1 MTFPFHHGIAAILVA
16 CLGLKGADFK
26 SPPDT
31 EKSPSRPLAP
41 YEAAAG
47 WRLPPGFSVSVV
59 AAEPDVRQPIAL
71 SFDPRGRLWVAENFT
86 YAEPPV
92 LFSTNLDD
100 RVLILEDADHD
111 GRAES
116 RKVFLDG
123 LKLLTSVETGLGG
136 VWLLCPPRLLFVP
149 DRDGDD
155 VPDGPPETILD
166 GFDTTTGSHHTLAN
180 GLRWGPDGWL
190 WGRVGISSPTRVGRP
205 GDPESARVNMG
216 GGIWRYHPRTRR
228 VESVA
233 HGTTN
238 PWGDDWNAEGEPFFI
253 NTVIGHLWHAI
264 PGAHYRRMYGED
276 PTPFV
281 YSPIEQHADHFHFDT
296 GAGWTC
302 SRAGQQDGTVASG
315 SDSLGGGHAH
325 TGLMIY
331 QGGNWPAEYEG
342 ALFTLNLHGRRINR
356 ERLERK
362 GSGYVGR
369 HSPDFGFSPDP
380 WFRPTDIIQ
389 GPDGAAYIADWSD
402 TGECHEHDGVHRSSG
417 RIYRLAFTNSPASG
431 AAFGRNPSLE
441 DLLESQSGSSE
452 WRRRMGRALLRDKAA
467 ASGLGETVLPALQEK
482 LAVDPSRLGRLRT
495 LWALVAIE
503 GTSPELLRR
512 LLRDP
517 DEHVRSWA
525 VRLLADEF
533 PAPGNPTVGELTA
546 LSQTDRSA
554 LVRLYIASALRKLP
568 HGNRIPILKAL
579 SLRPEDDAD
588 SNLGRMLWFALEPL
602 TETHPE
608 EALEIAAGS
617 RIHLLRHNLARRMT
631 EDLSRF
637 STQVGRLLLKA
648 TDRPSTE
655 QLDVLEALAI
665 GLRGARRVAPPG
677 TWPAASARFATSQDA
692 RVRELAVELGSV
704 FGDGRAIDALMATA
718 RNKQADPVARRSAL
732 AAVMEARPE
741 GLGALLQELVEERE
755 LWTEAL
761 SGLIRIDSPSAPSLI
776 GGKLRWMQPPDRAR
790 VIAAAAAR
798 VATARAVVEAVADRR
813 IAATDLSP
821 AVARQMVGLGDETLA
836 RRLAE
841 TWGTVGA
848 TDPDLRK
855 SIERFRGEL
864 SAAGGTEDRV
874 AGRRLFQRVCS
885 ACHKLYGE
893 GGELGP
899 DLTGSGRSDLGY
911 LLENVVA
918 PNTVVA
924 ADYRMTVV
932 QTKDGRILNGLLRS
946 PSPGSI
952 ILMTSSGVLTLDR
965 SDVEKIETQSVSMM
979 PEGLLDGLSPEERRD
994 LVAYLRHPTQVGL
1007 PAKD

>member
-1 MTFPFHHGIAAILVA
+1 MFIPFFHCIAAMLVA
-16 CLGLKGADFK
+16 CLGLKGAEPT

-31 EKSPSRPLAP
+31 EKSTTRPLAP
-41 YEAAAG
+41 SEAAAG
-47 WRLPPGFSVSVV
+47 WRLPPGFSVSLV
-59 AAEPDVRQPIAL
+59 AAEPGVRQPIAL

-92 LFSTNLDD
+92 LFATNLDD
-100 RVLILEDADHD
+100 RVLILEDNDGD

-136 VWLLCPPRLLFVP
+136 IWLLCPPRLLFVP
-149 DRDGDD
+149 DRNGDD
-155 VPDGPPETILD
+155 IPDGPPETMLD

-205 GDPESARVNMG
+205 GDPESARIKMG
-216 GGIWRYHPRTRR
+216 GGIWRYHPKTRR

-238 PWGDDWNAEGEPFFI
+238 PWGNDWNAEGEPFFI

-276 PTPFV
+276 PIPFV

-296 GAGWTC
+296 GAGWTR
-302 SRAGQQDGTVASG
+302 SRAGQQDGSVASG

-325 TGLMIY
+325 TGLMVY
-331 QGGNWPAEYEG
+331 QGGNWPSEYDG

-369 HSPDFGFSPDP
+369 HCPDFGFSPDP

-417 RIYRLAFTNSPASG
+417 RIYRLAYTNAPGAL
-431 AAFGRNPSLE
+431 AAFGRSPTLE
-441 DLLESQSGSSE
+441 ELIESQSGTSE
-452 WRRRMGRALLRDKAA
+452 WRRRMGRSLLRDGAA
-467 ASGLGETVLPALQEK
+467 MGNPNESAVSSLQEK
-482 LAVDPSRLGRLRT
+482 LAVDPSRLGRLRS
-495 LWALVAIE
+495 LWALVALD
-503 GTSPELLRR
+503 GAPPELLRR

-525 VRLLADEF
+525 VRLLAEEL
-533 PAPGNPTVGELTA
+533 PEPGAQTVAELTT
-546 LSQTDRSA
+546 LSRTDRSA
-554 LVRLYIASALRKLP
+554 LVRLYIASTLGRMR
-568 HGNRIPILKAL
+568 HEQRIPILAAL
-579 SLRPEDDAD
+579 SLRQEDDDDA
-588 SNLGRMLWFALEPL
+588 NLGRMLWFALEPL
-602 TETHPE
+602 VNTHPD
-608 EALEIAAGS
+608 EALGIAAAS
-617 RIHLLRHNLARRMT
+617 RIHLLRHNLTRRMT
-631 EDLSRF
+631 EELPRF
-637 STQVGRLLLKA
+637 HLQLGGLLKKV

-665 GLRGARRVAPPG
+665 GLRGARKVTAPG
-677 TWPAASARFATSQDA
+677 TWPSASERFATSQDP
-692 RVRELAVELGSV
+692 RVRALAVELGSV
-704 FGDGRAIDALMATA
+704 FGDGRAIDALKATA
-718 RNKQADPVARRSAL
+718 RNRDSDPAARRSAL
-732 AAVMEARPE
+732 SAIVEARPE
-741 GLGALLQELVEERE
+741 GLGELLKELAEERD
-755 LWTEAL
+755 LWAESL
-761 SGLIRIDSPSAPSLI
+761 LGLIRIGDPAAPGLV
-776 GGKLRWMQPPDRAR
+776 GGKLRWMQTPDRAR
-790 VIAAAAAR
+790 VVAAAASR
-798 VATARAVVEAVADRR
+798 VATAKAVVEAVADRR
-813 IAATDLSP
+813 IAAADISP
-821 AVARQMVGLGDETLA
+821 AVARQIVSLGDESLS
-836 RRLAE
+836 RRLGE

-848 TDPDLRK
+848 ADPDLRQ
-855 SIERFRGEL
+855 SIERLRMEL
-864 SAAGGTEDRV
+864 SAATGKEDLV
-874 AGRRLFQRVCS
+874 AGRRLFQRVCAS
-885 ACHKLYGE
+885 CHKLYGE

-918 PNTVVA
+918 PNSVVA

-932 QTKDGRILNGLLRS
+932 ETKDGRTLNGLLRS
-946 PSPGSI
+946 PNPGGI
-952 ILMTSSGVLTLDR
+952 TLLTATGPLTLSR
-965 SDVEKIETQSVSMM
+965 EDVERIETQSGSMM
-979 PEGLLDGLSPEERRD
+979 PEGLLDGMTPMERRD
-994 LVAYLRHPTQVGL
+994 LVAYLRHPAQVAL

>member
-1 MTFPFHHGIAAILVA
+1 MVFPILRGFGAMLIA
-16 CLGLKGADFK
+16 CLGLKGAEPSF
-26 SPPDT
+26 PPDSERSAT
-31 EKSPSRPLAP
+31 RPLTP
-41 YEAAAG
+41 SEAAAG
-47 WRLPPGFSVSVV
+47 WKLPQGFSVSVV
-59 AAEPDVRQPIAL
+59 AAEPNVRQPIAL
-71 SFDPRGRLWVAENFT
+71 AFDPRGRLWVAENFT

-92 LFSTNLDD
+92 LFATNLDD
-100 RVLILEDADHD
+100 RVLILEDNDGD

-149 DRDGDD
+149 DNNGDD
-155 VPDGPPETILD
+155 IPDGPPETILD

-205 GDPESARVNMG
+205 GDPESARINMG
-216 GGIWRYHPRTRR
+216 GGIWRYHPKTRR

-238 PWGDDWNAEGEPFFI
+238 PWGNDWNAEGEPFFI

-276 PTPFV
+276 PIPYV

-296 GAGWTC
+296 GAGWTR
-302 SRAGQQDGTVASG
+302 SRAGQQDGSVAIS

-325 TGLMIY
+325 TGLLIY

-362 GSGYVGR
+362 GSGYIGR

-417 RIYRLAFTNSPASG
+417 RIYRLAYTNAPGTS
-431 AAFGRNPSLE
+431 AAFGASPTLE
-441 DLLESQSGSSE
+441 ELIESQSGKSE
-452 WRRRMGRALLRDKAA
+452 WRRRMGRILLRDRAA
-467 ASGLGETVLPALQEK
+467 AGNLGELAISTLQER
-482 LAVDPSRLGRLRT
+482 LASDPSRLGRLRA
-495 LWALVAIE
+495 LWALVASD
-503 GTSPELLRR
+503 GASPELLRR

-525 VRLLADEF
+525 VRLLADEL
-533 PAPGNPTVGELTA
+533 PEPGAPTVGELTV
-546 LSQTDRSA
+546 LSRTDRSA
-554 LVRLYIASALRKLP
+554 LVRLYIASTLGRMR
-568 HGNRIPILKAL
+568 HEQRVPILTAL
-579 SLRPEDDAD
+579 SLRSEDDAD
-588 SNLGRMLWFALEPL
+588 ANLGRMLWFALEPL
-602 TETHPE
+602 VNTHPN
-608 EALEIAAGS
+608 EALGIAADS
-617 RIHLLRHNLARRMT
+617 RIHLLRHNLTRRMA
-631 EDLSRF
+631 EELPRF
-637 STQVGRLLLKA
+637 HLQLGELLKKV

-655 QLDVLEALAI
+655 QLDVLEALAT
-665 GLRGARRVAPPG
+665 GLRGARKVAAPG
-677 TWPAASARFATSQDA
+677 AWSAASKRFATSQDP
-692 RVRELAVELGSV
+692 RVRALAVELGSV
-704 FGDGRAIDALMATA
+704 FGDGRAIDSLKSTA
-718 RNKQADPVARRSAL
+718 RDKQADPTARRSAL
-732 AAVMEARPE
+732 SAIVEARPE
-741 GLGALLQELVEERE
+741 GLGELLKELAEERD
-755 LWTEAL
+755 LWTESL
-761 SGLIRIDSPSAPSLI
+761 LGLIGIGDSAAPALI

-790 VIAAAAAR
+790 VIAAAASR
-798 VATARAVVEAVADRR
+798 VPTSKAVLEAVADRR
-813 IAATDLSP
+813 IAASDISP
-821 AVARQMVGLGDETLA
+821 AVARQIVGLGDESLS
-836 RRLAE
+836 RRLGE
-841 TWGTVGA
+841 PWGTVGA
-848 TDPDLRK
+848 ADPDLRQ
-855 SIERFRGEL
+855 SIERLRMEL
-864 SAAGGTEDRV
+864 SAATGKEDLV
-874 AGRRLFQRVCS
+874 AGRRLFQRVCAS
-885 ACHKLYGE
+885 CHKLYGE

-932 QTKDGRILNGLLRS
+932 ETKDGRILNGLLRS
-946 PSPGSI
+946 PNPGTI
-952 ILMTSSGVLTLDR
+952 TLLTAAGPLTLTR
-965 SDVEKIETQSVSMM
+965 EDVGRIETQSGSMM
-979 PEGLLDGLSPEERRD
+979 PEGLLDGMTPVERRD
-994 LVAYLRHPTQVGL
+994 LVTYLRHPTQVAL
-1007 PAKD
+1007 PTKE